1 MKILYRFLFTLM
13 FHILSTRVII
23 PIMIKSIY
31 QFSVNRIHV
40 GQAARRLNVNF
51 NWIYHT
57 SEIVQLLSHQIEV
70 MTTLFECVSTKAHTH
85 TQFIICHF
93 RDVHI
98 NKWHPRPHQP
108 FYKPLNYFMLNVLM
122 SSIVR

>member
-31 QFSVNRIHV
+31 QFSVNRIHNV

-70 MTTLFECVSTKAHTH
+70 MTTLFECVSTKTHTH
-85 TQFIICHF
+85 NSSFAIFEMFTLTNGIRGRTSHSISHSIISC
-93 RDVHI
+93 
-98 NKWHPRPHQP
+98 
-108 FYKPLNYFMLNVLM
+108 
-122 SSIVR
+122 STC